1 MSGAMIVSTLLRA
14 ADAVT
19 ARVPVASIKI
29 GRLPDGTQ
37 PPALLVRTVSSV
49 ERQPLKRGGW
59 VRRTDRIAVTVRA
72 ASYRDQA
79 ALIRLLNAVCPGVK
93 GDVLPDAKRVSILAA
108 GVGPDVSGPGDSYER
123 THDFRVSYDAPTTA
137 PQAGA

>member
-1 MSGAMIVSTLLRA
+1 MSGAMIVNVLLRA
-14 ADAVT
+14 DEAVI
-19 ARVPVASIKI
+19 AQVPVASIKI

-49 ERQPLKRGGW
+49 DRQPLKRGGW

-72 ASYRDQA
+72 GSYRDQA
-79 ALIRLLNAVCPGVK
+79 AIIRLINSVCPGVK

-108 GVGPDVSGPGDSYER
+108 GVGPDVSGPGNSYEQ

-137 PQAGA
+137 PQAGG